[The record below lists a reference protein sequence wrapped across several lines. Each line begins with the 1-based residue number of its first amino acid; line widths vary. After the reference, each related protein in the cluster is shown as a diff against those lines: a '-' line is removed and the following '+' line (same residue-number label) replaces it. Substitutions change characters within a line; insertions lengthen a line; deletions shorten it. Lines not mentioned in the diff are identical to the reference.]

1 MCMVDN
7 AYSPVSEMSL
17 WWLGQTAPKLI
28 GQLVLAENNRKVGL
42 AYADEWL
49 QNGFALSD
57 DLPLS
62 NDLYLPKELDAA
74 AGAVNDARPDRWG
87 ERVIRH
93 IFKPARLSLLE
104 YLYFAGHD
112 RFGALGVSLHETRY
126 DAVAATAIAT
136 FENLPQMQLAIQRV
150 LAGEN
155 LNEAHTRLLRPGPSF
170 GGAHPKSLIEMDG
183 QQWVVKFAETAEWD
197 MPLIEHA
204 SMTLAAKAGIDVA
217 LTRALGLPQGHAVA
231 VARFDRHATSRLHV
245 LSAHTVLRAAGE
257 PMGYPELSQLLRR
270 YAQPNLIKSQQAQL
284 FKRMVFNILIDNTDD
299 HEKNHALI
307 RSDQGHYHLSPAFDV
322 LPAGQA
328 LGYQQMRVGAD
339 GHESSISNALS
350 EVAAFGLKLS
360 EAKDMVHNIQKVVAT
375 WPAHFAKCGVKA
387 REIEMVRV
395 GMKRFIE

>member
-1 MCMVDN
+1 
-7 AYSPVSEMSL
+7 MSL
-17 WWLGQTAPKLI
+17 WWLGQATPQLI

-42 AYADEWL
+42 AYANDWL

-62 NDLYLPKELDAA
+62 KALFLPKELDAA

-93 IFKPARLSLLE
+93 IFKPVRLSLLE

-112 RFGALGVSLHETRY
+112 RFGALGVSLHESHY
-126 DAVAATAIAT
+126 NALPANAIAT
-136 FENLPQMQLAIQRV
+136 FENLPQMQQAIQQV
-150 LAGEN
+150 LAGEK
-155 LNEAHTRLLRPGPSF
+155 LSEAHIRLLKPGPSF

-183 QQWVVKFAETAEWD
+183 KQWVVKFAETSEWD
-197 MPLIEHA
+197 TPLIEHA

-217 LTRALGLPQGHAVA
+217 HTRALALPQGHAVA
-231 VARFDRHATSRLHV
+231 VERFDRLENTRLHV
-245 LSAHTVLRAAGE
+245 LSAHTLLRAAGE

-270 YAQPNLIKSQQAQL
+270 YAQPSLIKQQQAQL

-307 RSDQGHYHLSPAFDV
+307 RTDQGHYRLSPAFDV
-322 LPAGQA
+322 LPAAQG
-328 LGYQQMRVGAD
+328 LGYQQMRVGVN
-339 GHESSISNALS
+339 GHESSIENALS

-360 EAKDMVHNIQKVVAT
+360 EAKETVGDIQKIVKT
-375 WPAHFAKCGVKA
+375 WPQHFANCGVKP
-387 REIEMVRV
+387 REIEMLEVNLSRLV
-395 GMKRFIE
+395 

>member
-1 MCMVDN
+1 MVNN

-17 WWLGQTAPKLI
+17 WWLGLTAPQLI
-28 GQLVLAENNRKVGL
+28 GQLVLAENNRKVGF

-231 VARFDRHATSRLHV
+231 VARFDRQATSRLHV

>member
-1 MCMVDN
+1 
-7 AYSPVSEMSL
+7 MSL
-17 WWLGQTAPKLI
+17 WWLGQATPQFI

-42 AYADEWL
+42 AYANDWL

-62 NDLYLPKELDAA
+62 KALFLPKELDAA

-93 IFKPARLSLLE
+93 IFKPVRLSLLE

-112 RFGALGVSLHETRY
+112 RFGALGVSLHESHY
-126 DAVAATAIAT
+126 NALPANAIAT
-136 FENLPQMQLAIQRV
+136 FENLPQMQQAIQQV
-150 LAGEN
+150 LAGEK
-155 LNEAHTRLLRPGPSF
+155 LSEAHIRLLKPGPSF

-183 QQWVVKFAETAEWD
+183 KQWVVKFAETSEWD
-197 MPLIEHA
+197 TPLIEHA

-217 LTRALGLPQGHAVA
+217 HTRALALPQGHAVA
-231 VARFDRHATSRLHV
+231 VERFDRLENTRLHV
-245 LSAHTVLRAAGE
+245 LSAHTLLRAAGE

-270 YAQPNLIKSQQAQL
+270 YAQPSLIKQQQAQL

-307 RSDQGHYHLSPAFDV
+307 RTDQGNYRLSPAFDV
-322 LPAGQA
+322 LPAAQG
-328 LGYQQMRVGAD
+328 LGYQQMRVGVN
-339 GHESSISNALS
+339 GHESSIENALS

-360 EAKDMVHNIQKVVAT
+360 EAKEMVGGIQKIVKT
-375 WPAHFAKCGVKA
+375 WPQHFAKCGVKS
-387 REIEMVRV
+387 REIEMLHVNLSRL
-395 GMKRFIE
+395 I

>member
-1 MCMVDN
+1 
-7 AYSPVSEMSL
+7 MSL
-17 WWLGQTAPKLI
+17 WWLGQPTPQFI

-42 AYADEWL
+42 TYANDWL

-62 NDLYLPKELDAA
+62 KALFLPKELDAA

-93 IFKPARLSLLE
+93 IFKPVRLSLLE

-112 RFGALGVSLHETRY
+112 RFGALGVSLHESHY
-126 DAVAATAIAT
+126 NALPANAIAT
-136 FENLPQMQLAIQRV
+136 FENLPQMQQAIQQV
-150 LAGEN
+150 LAGEK
-155 LNEAHTRLLRPGPSF
+155 LSEAHIRLLKPGPSF

-183 QQWVVKFAETAEWD
+183 KQWVVKFAETSEWD
-197 MPLIEHA
+197 TPLIEHA

-217 LTRALGLPQGHAVA
+217 HTRALALPQGHAVA
-231 VARFDRHATSRLHV
+231 VERFDRLENTRLHV
-245 LSAHTVLRAAGE
+245 LSAHTLLRAAGE

-270 YAQPNLIKSQQAQL
+270 YAQPSLIKQQQAQL

-307 RSDQGHYHLSPAFDV
+307 RTDLGHYRLSPAFDV
-322 LPAGQA
+322 LPAAQG
-328 LGYQQMRVGAD
+328 LGYQQMRVGVN
-339 GHESSISNALS
+339 GHESSIENALS

-360 EAKDMVHNIQKVVAT
+360 EAKETVGDIQKIVKT
-375 WPAHFAKCGVKA
+375 WPQHFAKCGVKPI
-387 REIEMVRV
+387 EIEMLELNLSRLV
-395 GMKRFIE
+395 

>member
-1 MCMVDN
+1 
-7 AYSPVSEMSL
+7 MSL
-17 WWLGQTAPKLI
+17 WWLGQATPQFI

-42 AYADEWL
+42 AYANDWL

-62 NDLYLPKELDAA
+62 KALFLPKELDAA

-93 IFKPARLSLLE
+93 IFKPVRLSLLE

-112 RFGALGVSLHETRY
+112 RFGALGVSLHESHY
-126 DAVAATAIAT
+126 NALPANAIAT
-136 FENLPQMQLAIQRV
+136 FENLPQMQQAIQQV
-150 LAGEN
+150 LAGEK
-155 LNEAHTRLLRPGPSF
+155 LSEAHIRLLKPGPSF

-183 QQWVVKFAETAEWD
+183 KQWVVKFAETSEWD
-197 MPLIEHA
+197 TPLIEHA

-217 LTRALGLPQGHAVA
+217 HTRALALPQGHAVA
-231 VARFDRHATSRLHV
+231 VERFDRLENTRLHV
-245 LSAHTVLRAAGE
+245 LSAHTLLRAAGE

-270 YAQPNLIKSQQAQL
+270 YAQPSLIKQQQAQL

-307 RSDQGHYHLSPAFDV
+307 RTDQGHYRLSPAFDV
-322 LPAGQA
+322 LPAAQG
-328 LGYQQMRVGAD
+328 LGYQQMRVGVN
-339 GHESSISNALS
+339 GHESSIENALS

-360 EAKDMVHNIQKVVAT
+360 EAKETVGDIQKIVKT
-375 WPAHFAKCGVKA
+375 WPQHFANCGVKP
-387 REIEMVRV
+387 REIEMLEVNLSRLV
-395 GMKRFIE
+395 

>member
-1 MCMVDN
+1 M
-7 AYSPVSEMSL
+7 YSPASEMSL
-17 WWLGQTAPKLI
+17 WWLGQASPQLI
-28 GQLVLAENNRKVGL
+28 GRLVLAENNRKVGL
-42 AYADEWL
+42 EYASHWL

-57 DLPLS
+57 DMPLAKTLWLS
-62 NDLYLPKELDAA
+62 KELDAA

-136 FENLPQMQLAIQRV
+136 FDNLPQMQLAIQRV
-150 LAGEN
+150 LAGET
-155 LNEAHTRLLRPGPSF
+155 LNEAHTLLLRPGPSF

-217 LTRALGLPQGHAVA
+217 HTHALGLPQGHAVA
-231 VARFDRHATSRLHV
+231 VARFDRQATSRLHV
-245 LSAHTVLRAAGE
+245 VSAHTVLRAAGE

-270 YAQPNLIKSQQAQL
+270 YAQPALIKSQQAQL

-322 LPAGQA
+322 LPAAQA
-328 LGYQQMRVGAD
+328 LGYQQMRVGAN

-360 EAKDMVHNIQKVVAT
+360 EAKEMVNSIQKVVAT
-375 WPAHFAKCGVKA
+375 WPAHFAQIGVTN
-387 REIEMVRV
+387 REIEMLRV
-395 GMKRFIE
+395 SMNRFSQ

>member
-1 MCMVDN
+1 MADN
-7 AYSPVSEMSL
+7 AYTPVSEMSL
-17 WWLGQTAPKLI
+17 WWLGQTTPQLI
-28 GQLVLAENNRKVGL
+28 GQLILAENNRKVGL

-62 NDLYLPKELDAA
+62 NALHLPKELDAA

-93 IFKPARLSLLE
+93 IFKPVRLSILE
-104 YLYFAGHD
+104 YLYFAGQD
-112 RFGALGVSLHETRY
+112 RFGALGVSLHPSHY
-126 DAVAATAIAT
+126 IAPLASAIAT
-136 FENLPQMQLAIQRV
+136 FENLPQMHQAIQNV
-150 LAGEN
+150 LAGEK
-155 LNEAHTRLLRPGPSF
+155 LSEAHVRLLKPGPSF
-170 GGAHPKSLIEMDG
+170 GGAHPKSLIQMDG
-183 QQWVVKFAETAEWD
+183 KQWVVKFAETSEWD
-197 MPLIEHA
+197 TPLIEHA

-217 LTRALGLPQGHAVA
+217 HTRALALTQGHAVA
-231 VARFDRHATSRLHV
+231 IERFDRLENTRLHV

-270 YAQPNLIKSQQAQL
+270 YAQPSLIKQQQAQL

-307 RSDQGHYHLSPAFDV
+307 RSNQGHYHLSPAFDV
-322 LPAGQA
+322 LPAAQA
-328 LGYQQMRVGAD
+328 LGYQQMRVGAN

-360 EAKDMVHNIQKVVAT
+360 EAKDMVSNVQKVVAT
-375 WPAHFAKCGVKA
+375 WPEHFAQLGVRA
-387 REIEMVRV
+387 QEIEVLRV
-395 GMKRFIE
+395 SMNRFKQ

>member
-1 MCMVDN
+1 MVNN

-17 WWLGQTAPKLI
+17 WWLGLTAPQLI
-28 GQLVLAENNRKVGL
+28 GQLVLAENNRKVGF

-126 DAVAATAIAT
+126 DAVAAMAIAT

-231 VARFDRHATSRLHV
+231 VARFDRQATSRLHV

-375 WPAHFAKCGVKA
+375 WPAHFAKCGIKA

>member
-1 MCMVDN
+1 
-7 AYSPVSEMSL
+7 MSL
-17 WWLGQTAPKLI
+17 WWLGQATPQFI

-42 AYADEWL
+42 AYANDWL

-62 NDLYLPKELDAA
+62 KALFLPKELDAA

-93 IFKPARLSLLE
+93 IFKPVRLSLLE

-112 RFGALGVSLHETRY
+112 RFGALGVSLHESHY
-126 DAVAATAIAT
+126 NALPANAIAT
-136 FENLPQMQLAIQRV
+136 FENLPQMQQAIQQV
-150 LAGEN
+150 LAGEK
-155 LNEAHTRLLRPGPSF
+155 LSEAHIRLLKPGPSF

-183 QQWVVKFAETAEWD
+183 KQWVVKFAETSEWD
-197 MPLIEHA
+197 TPLIEHA

-217 LTRALGLPQGHAVA
+217 HTRALALPQGHAVA
-231 VARFDRHATSRLHV
+231 VERFDRLENTRLHV
-245 LSAHTVLRAAGE
+245 LSAHTLLRAAGE

-270 YAQPNLIKSQQAQL
+270 YAQPSLIKQQQAQL

-307 RSDQGHYHLSPAFDV
+307 RTDQGNYRLSPAFDV
-322 LPAGQA
+322 LPAAQG
-328 LGYQQMRVGAD
+328 LGYQQMRVGVN
-339 GHESSISNALS
+339 GHESSIENALS

-360 EAKDMVHNIQKVVAT
+360 EAKETVGDIQKIVKT
-375 WPAHFAKCGVKA
+375 WPQHFAKCGVKP
-387 REIEMVRV
+387 REIEMLEVNLSRLV
-395 GMKRFIE
+395 

>member
-1 MCMVDN
+1 
-7 AYSPVSEMSL
+7 MSL
-17 WWLGQTAPKLI
+17 WWLGQATPQFI

-42 AYADEWL
+42 AYANDWL

-62 NDLYLPKELDAA
+62 KALFLPKELDAA

-93 IFKPARLSLLE
+93 IFKPVRLSLLE

-112 RFGALGVSLHETRY
+112 RFGALGVSLHESHY
-126 DAVAATAIAT
+126 NALPANAIAT
-136 FENLPQMQLAIQRV
+136 FENLPQMQQAIQQV
-150 LAGEN
+150 LAGEK
-155 LNEAHTRLLRPGPSF
+155 LSEAHIRLLKPGPSF

-183 QQWVVKFAETAEWD
+183 KQWVVKFAETSEWD
-197 MPLIEHA
+197 TPLIEHA

-217 LTRALGLPQGHAVA
+217 HTRALALPQGHAVA
-231 VARFDRHATSRLHV
+231 VERFDRLENTRLHV
-245 LSAHTVLRAAGE
+245 LSAHTLLRAAGE

-270 YAQPNLIKSQQAQL
+270 YAQPSLIKQQQAQL

-307 RSDQGHYHLSPAFDV
+307 RTDQGNYRLSPAFDV
-322 LPAGQA
+322 LPAAQG
-328 LGYQQMRVGAD
+328 LGYQQMRVGVN
-339 GHESSISNALS
+339 GHESSIENALS

-360 EAKDMVHNIQKVVAT
+360 EAKETVGDIQKIVKT
-375 WPAHFAKCGVKA
+375 WPQHFANCGVKP
-387 REIEMVRV
+387 REIEMLEVNLSRLV
-395 GMKRFIE
+395 

>member
-1 MCMVDN
+1 
-7 AYSPVSEMSL
+7 MSL
-17 WWLGQTAPKLI
+17 WWLGQATPQFI

-42 AYADEWL
+42 AYANDWL

-62 NDLYLPKELDAA
+62 KALFLPKELDAA

-93 IFKPARLSLLE
+93 IFKPVRLSLLE

-112 RFGALGVSLHETRY
+112 RFGALGVSLHESHY
-126 DAVAATAIAT
+126 NALPANAIAT
-136 FENLPQMQLAIQRV
+136 FENLPQMQQAIQQV
-150 LAGEN
+150 LAGEK
-155 LNEAHTRLLRPGPSF
+155 LSEAHIRLLKPGPSF

-183 QQWVVKFAETAEWD
+183 KQWVVKFAETSEWD
-197 MPLIEHA
+197 TPLIEHA

-217 LTRALGLPQGHAVA
+217 HTRALALPQGHAVA
-231 VARFDRHATSRLHV
+231 VERFDRLENTRLHV
-245 LSAHTVLRAAGE
+245 LSAHTLLRAAGE

-270 YAQPNLIKSQQAQL
+270 YAQPSLIKQQQAQL

-307 RSDQGHYHLSPAFDV
+307 RTDQGNYRLSPAFDV
-322 LPAGQA
+322 LPAAQG
-328 LGYQQMRVGAD
+328 LGYQQMRVGVN
-339 GHESSISNALS
+339 GHESSIENALS

-360 EAKDMVHNIQKVVAT
+360 EAKETVGDIQKIVKT
-375 WPAHFAKCGVKA
+375 WPQHFAKCGVKPI
-387 REIEMVRV
+387 EIEMLEVNLSRLV
-395 GMKRFIE
+395 